1 MWDQN
6 TLYIFWFLTGKYDSQ
21 QELNELCRVHESLK
35 VKYSSTLFD
44 SRCVLFGPPADT
56 SPSEPDVLSTPSN
69 FKTRALFYEDCED
82 CVGLEDQI
90 SEFLSSLFWV
100 LESKRLE
107 RSREKV
113 ERVSLLLAPF
123 ERKDFVGLDME
134 SRSNRKRCL
143 GRMTK
148 HLGDLSLQAGLAT
161 EALSYY
167 SSAVDILKAVN
178 DWLWLGGAY
187 EGLCAASVVLLY
199 PNLSKSFPL
208 QRNASL
214 QEGSPG
220 KQRYSI
226 GLCCVFLLIHQV
238 IYENLWVHTF
248 SVYF

>member
-1 MWDQN
+1 MCGPETED
-6 TLYIFWFLTGKYDSQ
+6 FLLSLPGKYDSQ

-44 SRCVLFGPPADT
+44 SRCVLFGPPANT
-56 SPSEPDVLSTPSN
+56 SPSEPNVLSTPSN
-69 FKTRALFYEDCED
+69 FKTRALFYEDSEP

-123 ERKDFVGLDME
+123 ERKDFVGLDLE

-148 HLGDLSLQAGLAT
+148 HLGDLSLQAGLVT
-161 EALSYY
+161 EALGCY

-187 EGLCAASVVLLY
+187 EGLCAASVVLMY
-199 PNLSKSFPL
+199 PNLSRSFPL

-220 KQRYSI
+220 KQRYSF
-226 GLCCVFLLIHQV
+226 GFCVV
-238 IYENLWVHTF
+238 IAHYMDHLDDM
-248 SVYF
+248 